1 MRKIRKFLYLLALN
15 YVVTRG
21 GVDVVALYEA
31 LIIAGRKT
39 LSQVPVQ
46 FQGVIKADFAAMGL
60 DENGKPVD

>member
-1 MRKIRKFLYLLALN
+1 MKIIREFLFRRALS
-15 YVVTRG
+15 YVIQKG

-39 LSQVPVQ
+39 LSQVPAQ
-46 FQGVIKADFAAMGL
+46 FHEAIRADFAAMGL